1 MLSPGNVSPV
11 CRLLPGF
18 DAFFRIVQL
27 MAHPPLTPTMSLFES
42 LKNID
47 GGQEQPKWIF
57 DNFRLF
63 CSPLY
68 VNSPAFAEFLDI
80 KCT

>member
-1 MLSPGNVSPV
+1 
-11 CRLLPGF
+11 
-18 DAFFRIVQL
+18 L
-27 MAHPPLTPTMSLFES
+27 MVHPPLTPTMSLFES

-68 VNSPAFAEFLDI
+68 VKSPTFAEFLI
-80 KCT
+80 